1 MFRAALGCQLIPQT
15 LINPRAILG
24 SMTAPH
30 ILLKNASQLLTLTGD
45 NTQPRTKEGM
55 RELGIINNGDVWIS
69 HGQISGVG
77 SDGGTAHDAEI
88 IIDCTGKVVMPGF
101 VDPHTHLVFAGSR
114 ENELGM
120 KLKGHSYMEIQQA
133 GGGIFSTVRKTREAS
148 NEILIAQALKRLDTM
163 LLNGTTTIEAKS
175 GYGLDADTEMRM
187 LQVAKMLN
195 HQHPIEI
202 VSTFMGA
209 HAIPPEFK
217 DRASEFIQSMID
229 LLPVIKEK
237 QLAEFCDVFCDA
249 GAIDLPESEMM
260 LAAAKASGLDL
271 KIHADEMENIG
282 GSGLASR
289 LCAVSAEHLLRT
301 TELEMRNMA
310 DCGTIGVLLPGTPYS
325 LMMKEYANARKMI
338 DSGMPIAIATDLN
351 PNCWTESMQW
361 VISAACYQMKMMPAE
376 AIVASTINAAHA
388 INRQTKVGS
397 IEVGKQADLIVL
409 DVPNFEQIPYHFGVN
424 LVETVIKKGEVAVG
438 GA

>member
-1 MFRAALGCQLIPQT
+1 MLET
-15 LINPRAILG
+15 LINPCAITL

-30 ILLKNASQLLTLTGD
+30 ILLKNASQLITLTGD
-45 NTQPRTKEGM
+45 NTMPRIKEGM
-55 RELGIINNGDVWIS
+55 KDLGIIANGDVWIT
-69 HGQISGVG
+69 HGQITGVG
-77 SDGGTAHDAEI
+77 ADDGTTHDAELV
-88 IIDCTGKVVMPGF
+88 IDCTGKVVMPGF

-120 KLKGHSYMEIQQA
+120 KLKGHSYMEIQSA
-133 GGGIFSTVRKTREAS
+133 GGGIFSTVRKTREAT
-148 NEILIAQALKRLDTM
+148 NEMLIEQALKRLDTM

-175 GYGLDADTEMRM
+175 GYGLDAATELRM
-187 LQVAKMLN
+187 LQVAKILN
-195 HQHPIEI
+195 HQHPIDI

-217 DRASEFIQSMID
+217 GRDQEFIQSMID
-229 LLPVIKEK
+229 ILPTIKEK
-237 QLAEFCDVFCDA
+237 NLAEFCDVFCDT
-249 GAIDLPESEMM
+249 GAIGLPESEMM
-260 LAAAKASGLDL
+260 LAAAKANGLEL
-271 KIHADEMENIG
+271 KIHADEIENIG
-282 GSGLASR
+282 GSGIASR
-289 LCAVSAEHLLRT
+289 LCAISAEHLLRT

-338 DSGMPIAIATDLN
+338 DMGMPVALATDLN

-388 INRQTKVGS
+388 INRASKVGS

-409 DVPNFEQIPYHFGVN
+409 DVPNFRVH
-424 LVETVIKKGEVAVG
+424 
-438 GA
+438 